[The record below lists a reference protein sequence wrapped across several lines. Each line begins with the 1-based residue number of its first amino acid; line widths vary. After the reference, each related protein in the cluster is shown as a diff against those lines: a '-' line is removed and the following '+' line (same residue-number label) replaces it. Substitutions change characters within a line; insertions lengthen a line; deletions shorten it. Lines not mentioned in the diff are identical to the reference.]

1 MHPLH
6 APRSARV
13 PAPRSRHPAV
23 SPSSLTRRWFFRDCG
38 MGLAGIALGSLLRDD
53 ARAAATGPSP
63 FAPRQPHFSPKA
75 KRVIFLFQ
83 AGAPS
88 HLELFDPKPE
98 LIRRN
103 GQLPPAELLQ
113 GYRAAFIKPN
123 SALLGPKYAFNR
135 AGQCGME
142 LSDTLPHLAKIAD
155 DICLVRSMQ
164 TDAVNHAPAQILMN
178 SGSQIFGRPSFGA
191 WSVYGL
197 GTEGADLPGYVVLS
211 SAKGTSGGAANWSA
225 GFLPTMYAG
234 TPFRATGDPVLY
246 LTNPPGITAAAQR
259 TSLDTLRQLN
269 EINAAEQGDPEITA
283 RVQSYEMA
291 YRLQTSAPELMDLS
305 QEPPEVLEMYGIKDV
320 RESTFARNCL
330 LARRLAERGVRFT
343 QLFHEAW
350 DQHGDLTNG
359 HRKNCQDTDQ
369 ASAALVM
376 DLKRLGLLD
385 DTLVIWGGEFGRT
398 PMAQGGTDGRD
409 HHNRAFSMW
418 LAGGGIRA
426 GHIHGA
432 TDDFGFNPVQ
442 DPVHVHDLHATLLHL
457 LGFDHERLTYRFQG
471 RDFRLTDVHGH
482 VVTGMLA

>member
-1 MHPLH
+1 MIHPLQGLS
-6 APRSARV
+6 AP
-13 PAPRSRHPAV
+13 SR
-23 SPSSLTRRWFFRDCG
+23 LTRRWFFRDCG
-38 MGLAGIALGSLLRDD
+38 VGLASIALSSLLSEET
-53 ARAAATGPSP
+53 RAAIPPSP
-63 FAPRQPHFSPKA
+63 FAPRQPHFPAKA
-75 KRVIFLFQ
+75 KRVIYMFQ

-88 HLELFDPKPE
+88 HLELFDPKPQ
-98 LIRRN
+98 LTKHN
-103 GQLPPAELLQ
+103 GQLPPAELLK

-123 SALLGPKYAFNR
+123 SALLGPKYAFHR

-142 LSDTLPHLAKIAD
+142 LSETLPCLASIAD
-155 DICLVRSMQ
+155 DICLVRSLH

-197 GTEGADLPGYVVLS
+197 GTESADLPGYVVLS
-211 SAKGTSGGAANWSA
+211 SAKGTSGGASNWGA

-246 LTNPPGITAAAQR
+246 LTNPAGVTPAAQR
-259 TSLDTLRQLN
+259 SSLTTLRQLN
-269 EINAAEQGDPEITA
+269 ELNAAEQGDPEITA

-330 LARRLAERGVRFT
+330 IARRLAERGVRFT

-350 DQHGDLTNG
+350 DQHGDLTNA

-369 ASAALVM
+369 ASAALVK
-376 DLKRLGLLD
+376 DLKRLGLLE

-409 HHNRAFSMW
+409 HHIRAFSMW
-418 LAGGGIRA
+418 FAGGGIRQ

-432 TDDFGFNPVQ
+432 TDDFGFNITQ

-457 LGFDHERLTYRFQG
+457 LGFDHQRLTYRFQG

-482 VVTGMLA
+482 VVQGLLA